1 MSIFGRFQRKK
12 RKPREE
18 EDEAPAPRADETAP
32 GVRAMKDL
40 WQIQAKK
47 PVERVQGE
55 VVTDIYATPRP
66 NGVPRRRHP
75 QHPRPPPEDFTPPY

>member
-12 RKPREE
+12 RKPRDEE
-18 EDEAPAPRADETAP
+18 PPALRADETAP
-32 GVRAMKDL
+32 GVRAMKEL

-55 VVTDIYATPRP
+55 IVTDIYVTPRP
-66 NGVPRRRHP
+66 NGIPPRRRVRDP
-75 QHPRPPPEDFTPPY
+75 SPALEDFSPPY